1 VHFIGGVAVVVL
13 VMTMARSRTNVVPA
27 AVTLILIDLG
37 TTSALLI
44 DSALIHALDTTPTPT
59 KTLNQIGKTNSMR
72 IRLKYWT
79 ISKNMALGRD
89 PIPYTKDSPKIVRWL
104 FGYGAD
110 SFRYAGTYY
119 ATDLIFTRRF
129 IAAHNDPINRLAEQG
144 FLGLLAWIALWVS
157 LLNGVVSLLKRYGK
171 NSKDASL
178 WIAIAITAA
187 LGSRF
192 SEQMFGSPTPGGV
205 LVFWII
211 IGGLLAM
218 LLRTGDV
225 TPKRKILPTHS
236 SLPMKYVAYS
246 GVALIALI
254 SVILAYD
261 KGASY
266 LLATQSASF
275 QNRPHI
281 VSSKNAI
288 DRLTRSVSLAPDVPY
303 DWHGLAEVEFGI
315 AENTTDPDLKF
326 EALTRAYEYE
336 LKAY

>member
-1 VHFIGGVAVVVL
+1 
-13 VMTMARSRTNVVPA
+13 
-27 AVTLILIDLG
+27 
-37 TTSALLI
+37 
-44 DSALIHALDTTPTPT
+44 
-59 KTLNQIGKTNSMR
+59 
-72 IRLKYWT
+72 
-79 ISKNMALGRD
+79 MALGRD

-110 SFRYAGTYY
+110 SFRYAGTFY

-129 IAAHNDPINRLAEQG
+129 TAAHNDPINRLAEQG
-144 FLGLLAWIALWVS
+144 FLGLLAWIA
-157 LLNGVVSLLKRYGK
+157 
-171 NSKDASL
+171 
-178 WIAIAITAA
+178 IAITAA
-187 LGSRF
+187 LVSRF
-192 SEQMFGSPTPGGV
+192 AEQMFGSPTPGGV